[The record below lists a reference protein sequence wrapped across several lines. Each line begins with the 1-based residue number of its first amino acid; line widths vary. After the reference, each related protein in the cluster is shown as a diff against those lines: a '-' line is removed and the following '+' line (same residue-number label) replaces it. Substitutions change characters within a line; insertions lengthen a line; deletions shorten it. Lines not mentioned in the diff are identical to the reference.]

1 MLLNEEIIWFFRFSS
16 RDSGQVTE
24 KIIFVSECS
33 IIHIGKIA
41 FLISSIFSW
50 VLLKLLLFLIER
62 SK

>member
-1 MLLNEEIIWFFRFSS
+1 MLLNAEIILFFKLSS
-16 RDSGQVTE
+16 RDFGQVTE

-33 IIHIGKIA
+33 ITHIGKIA
-41 FLISSIFSW
+41 FLISSIFSL